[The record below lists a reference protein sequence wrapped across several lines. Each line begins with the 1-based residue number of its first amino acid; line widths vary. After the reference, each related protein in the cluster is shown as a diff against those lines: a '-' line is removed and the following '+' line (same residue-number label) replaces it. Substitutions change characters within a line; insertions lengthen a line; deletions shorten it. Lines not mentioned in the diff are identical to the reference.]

1 MHRLHLAVPITGS
14 ADNKVHSSRSKKY
27 KLLNS
32 CPVSASNL
40 LPSVS
45 AGRYPVPY
53 MWILYPPY
61 DRYQSRSDSPVHILS
76 AEAIFEK

>member
-1 MHRLHLAVPITGS
+1 MHRLRLAVPITGS
-14 ADNKVHSSRSKKY
+14 SDNEIHPSRSRKY

-53 MWILYPPY
+53 TWNHYPPY
-61 DRYQSRSDSPVHILS
+61 DKYQSRTDSPVHILS